1 MKLHNPQNQWAK
13 LGDSLS
19 YYQLLPAEVSH
30 VETDEDHLNE
40 KKQWLFIQSSLQ
52 QGSQPPSLMLAETQR
67 QAGE

>member
-1 MKLHNPQNQWAK
+1 MELHV
-13 LGDSLS
+13 LGNFLMG
-19 YYQLLPAEVSH
+19 LPSPY

-40 KKQWLFIQSSLQ
+40 KKQRLFIQSLLQ